1 MNRVNR
7 VLRLIAVVGAAS
19 VVMAACG
26 GPQSPSA
33 QPDDSGNERPSQK
46 GNEPSAGAQPSADL
60 APEFTVTTFD
70 GAAFSLA
77 DRRGT
82 PVVLNFWESW

>member
-33 QPDDSGNERPSQK
+33 QPDDGGNERPSQK
-46 GNEPSAGAQPSADL
+46 NEPSAGAQPSADL